1 MASSFLKFF
10 FCWAAG
16 LLPPFFHTLL
26 ESKSTSGLEGMQA
39 KKLPHLGSH
48 VTRKLPLDNPSN
60 FYPSGS
66 WSLCPH
72 MCTVLA
78 EQYSGLE
85 GMKAKKSHNWEAIL
99 HENCYRNPGQPT
111 PLYLRDYTQLKG
123 PGCCLRGA
131 YLHTQLVD
139 YLLHA
144 GLLGGFC
151 CCFFIFL
158 FLKPL
163 VSLSH

>member
-26 ESKSTSGLEGMQA
+26 ESESTSGLEGMQA

-78 EQYSGLE
+78 EQYYSGLE

-99 HENCYRNPGQPT
+99 HESCYRNPGQP
-111 PLYLRDYTQLKG
+111 YLRDYTQALD
-123 PGCCLRGA
+123 A
-131 YLHTQLVD
+131 
-139 YLLHA
+139 A
-144 GLLGGFC
+144 
-151 CCFFIFL
+151 
-158 FLKPL
+158 
-163 VSLSH
+163 